1 MSEFPKGIAHSHF
14 WGGPVKKSK
23 IHKTSKA
30 VLTKC
35 LPDKTSADL
44 FFIGWSTSRHF
55 PSYSRICISV
65 YPHVLMEDNALH
77 ILLAVYKTVFF
88 FIFGRFPCTGVRIMH
103 VGAPLCGFGERH
115 RWRGKWA
122 VLPAPV
128 PSAATYLLLLDVAP
142 PIYSSWMLPLTPTF
156 TYSLFLVLFS

>member
-1 MSEFPKGIAHSHF
+1 MAHSHF

-65 YPHVLMEDNALH
+65 SSCPHGRQCSAYITCCLQDSFFLH
-77 ILLAVYKTVFF
+77 IWS
-88 FIFGRFPCTGVRIMH
+88 ISMH
-103 VGAPLCGFGERH
+103 VCAH
-115 RWRGKWA
+115 NARWRALVWVRRAAQVAGKVGSLACSCSLRRHLLTLIWCC
-122 VLPAPV
+122 
-128 PSAATYLLLLDVAP
+128 STNLLLLDVAT
-142 PIYSSWMLPLTPTF
+142 YTYFHLF
-156 TYSLFLVLFS
+156 TLFLVFFS

>member
-1 MSEFPKGIAHSHF
+1 MAHSHF

-44 FFIGWSTSRHF
+44 FFIGWSTSR
-55 PSYSRICISV
+55 SYSRICISV

-88 FIFGRFPCTGVRIMH
+88 LHIWSISMH
-103 VGAPLCGFGERH
+103 GCAH
-115 RWRGKWA
+115 NARWRALVWVRRAAQVAGKVGSLACSCSLRRHLLTLIWCC
-122 VLPAPV
+122 
-128 PSAATYLLLLDVAP
+128 STNLLLLDVA
-142 PIYSSWMLPLTPTF
+142 YYTYFHLF
-156 TYSLFLVLFS
+156 TLFSVVLVARWF

>member
-1 MSEFPKGIAHSHF
+1 MAHSHF

-55 PSYSRICISV
+55 PSYSRICISAC
-65 YPHVLMEDNALH
+65 PHVLMEDNALH

-88 FIFGRFPCTGVRIMH
+88 FIFGRFPCTAVRIMH

-115 RWRGKWA
+115 RCHIVCWLCHSCAISNHSPTLRPCSHVVFYAK
-122 VLPAPV
+122 
-128 PSAATYLLLLDVAP
+128 AAISYFVNDLYIIITYTCM
-142 PIYSSWMLPLTPTF
+142 II
-156 TYSLFLVLFS
+156 